1 MQIIKQ
7 YKFKPQSNEWKN
19 KRAEIITA
27 TEAASFFALNPYKS
41 AAKVIK
47 SKYEPDIVQD
57 NVYMRAGRILESGVF
72 VALNELGVPAKP
84 ADYENVVMYVDET
97 NKIGCTLDGVMNV
110 KEGRY
115 VVECKTTS
123 EQKFEAW
130 SEAPPLNY
138 LVQTLIQIQLA
149 KSDRGIL
156 ACMGLKV
163 PELPL
168 IVYEID
174 PRPELYEFLIE
185 MVNSAFTK
193 YKADE
198 RIVISTV
205 FKEKALQI
213 IDGCYTKIIESEV

>member
-27 TEAASFFALNPYKS
+27 TEAASFFALNPYRS

-110 KEGRY
+110 KEGKY

-123 EQKFEAW
+123 EEKFSMW
-130 SEAPPLNY
+130 SEQPPLNY
-138 LVQTLIQIQLA
+138 LVQTLIQIELA
-149 KSDRGIL
+149 KTDRGLL

-163 PELPL
+163 PELPI
-168 IVYEID
+168 IVYEIE
-174 PRPELYEFLIE
+174 PRPELYQLLIE
-185 MVNSAFTK
+185 MVNFSFNK
-193 YKADE
+193 HKKQE
-198 RIVISTV
+198 RLVISTV

-213 IDGCYTKIIESEV
+213 MDGCYNKIIESEE